1 LAWTLEFSKSALIS
15 LKKMNLT
22 TSARIVEYLSER
34 VAPLKNPRE
43 LGKAMVGKKYEDTWR
58 YRIGDYR
65 VLAEI
70 REHKVTIVIVEAGHR
85 REIYR

>member
-1 LAWTLEFSKSALIS
+1 
-15 LKKMNLT
+15 MNPT
-22 TSARIVEYLSER
+22 TSARIVDYLSER

-70 REHKVTIVIVEAGHR
+70 KEHKVTIVIVEAGRR